1 VGVGGTVQPVID
13 FGGVPLVRLRW
24 KPSWPLSLAE
34 QFDPDVTLDC
44 HRRPVPG
51 GLPQRDFLAVVLAD
65 EYSFTYEMLNRGL
78 DPF

>member
-1 VGVGGTVQPVID
+1 VID

-51 GLPQRDFLAVVLAD
+51 GLPQAVFIDAVIGDLHD
-65 EYSFTYEMLNRGL
+65 EFAPAIWPQDKT
-78 DPF
+78 PW